1 MSSVD
6 KLPTLTLPAR
16 VTFVEVTTV
25 SARIADPGLAS
36 LLSPGSAAFESI
48 RVLRTKVKA
57 FGEQRFVHCLGL
69 VSATGRG
76 CARLRSSAGWVWPA
90 SPASPTGSPPRA
102 SVPFP
107 CAASSLGDSSFS
119 RGERRRPSPSS
130 CSPGTGWPA
139 FSRRRASPSTSCCST
154 VLPSRPWRT
163 RRHSRTSST
172 GSLSSCGPVMP
183 RGMPS
188 AARFPS

>member
-6 KLPTLTLPAR
+6 KLPALAPPAR

-69 VSATGRG
+69 VSATGSEG
-76 CARLRSSAGWVWPA
+76 TSALVVGL
-90 SPASPTGSPPRA
+90 
-102 SVPFP
+102 
-107 CAASSLGDSSFS
+107 AAAIAQEP
-119 RGERRRPSPSS
+119 ERRVLLVEAGLRAPAVGRPL
-130 CSPGTGWPA
+130 G
-139 FSRRRASPSTSCCST
+139 R
-154 VLPSRPWRT
+154 
-163 RRHSRTSST
+163 
-172 GSLSSCGPVMP
+172 
-183 RGMPS
+183 
-188 AARFPS
+188 AARA